1 MQSIKTEPRLRFSM
15 HKPNLFSQVD
25 VEEVAWD
32 QKQGFE
38 NQISTKATPHEHTSA
53 HFHQS
58 FHFAPLMPK

>member
-1 MQSIKTEPRLRFSM
+1 M
-15 HKPNLFSQVD
+15 HKPNSFSQVD